1 MQNMFFP
8 LNCTTINPKSG
19 YLKLLYTPPY
29 VSYLCLAQIQQFDAL
44 KQSIFSIYSPSH
56 LIWNSSFL
64 LDLHK
69 WFWITTYTSCPPTFA
84 SLALHRRFGPSAP
97 SLAQASLSRTPS
109 LQSIWL
115 TLHTWVCPSS
125 QVLLWPLLAWCEQ
138 SNQWPCLDPQAR
150 VSFS

>member
-8 LNCTTINPKSG
+8 LNSTTINPKSG

-29 VSYLCLAQIQQFDAL
+29 VSYLCLAQIQKFDAL

-56 LIWNSSFL
+56 LIWNSSFYLIFINDFGSPHILHAHRPSPHL
-64 LDLHK
+64 LFTVASVLQRQVLLKLH
-69 WFWITTYTSCPPTFA
+69 CH
-84 SLALHRRFGPSAP
+84 AL
-97 SLAQASLSRTPS
+97 